1 MIVEVGSH
9 DVVCNQNDKGSHV
22 IETTLM
28 AIGIAIIKEIELD
41 HVTIVAA
48 EGYS

>member
-1 MIVEVGSH
+1 
-9 DVVCNQNDKGSHV
+9 
-22 IETTLM
+22 M

-48 EGYS
+48 EFEERGKVRGWLC

>member
-1 MIVEVGSH
+1 
-9 DVVCNQNDKGSHV
+9 
-22 IETTLM
+22 M

-48 EGYS
+48 EFEERVWVQLGVGCVSNLA